1 MQGDF
6 QVEGYV
12 IEGLLGAGSTGELW
26 LAREQA
32 SGQQVALK
40 RFRPRDEEAQREAR
54 RMVNT
59 LAQLSHPN
67 LLPVREM
74 VSLGEYFVIIFDYP
88 EGGTLDQ
95 LLTVRGTLHPG
106 EMVTIA
112 SAIAD
117 ALATVHQIGLV
128 HGDVNPESV
137 VFAADG
143 RPLLTD
149 VGVMGLIERDQLL
162 GTHGF
167 TDPATLAEDAGPP
180 TAASDVYGLAA
191 VCYIALSG
199 TTLDSQQ
206 QRRPLHQIAPGVPPG
221 LAHAVEAGLQADPSA
236 RPSAGS
242 FGGQLMSAAPAATV
256 RFPEGGLGQAPFA
269 LPDAGDQFV
278 IGTDPAQ
285 GPQNPQQ
292 SPPQQPPQGSPGL
305 FARETPLAEPSTSFT
320 PQASRLTFDDDED
333 DDRDERRERKR
344 RRKQQKASRQQAARQ
359 QQATAQQEAPAEP
372 RPKTGLPLP
381 RNALLAIAA
390 GVVLVLLVGGFFAL
404 RAITGPD
411 ESGGPKLAGPNA
423 EKWSGVL
430 DSLDE
435 LISAAYQA
443 GDPKQLE
450 AAYKPGSLA
459 LKEDQHTMQAFLL
472 DQGWQ
477 GAKGFHAETLELTV
491 TEESDTKVVLNA
503 VLQRQSFVAFKND
516 GTEYEQ
522 QAADPVRYRITLAPD
537 GKGGWVFWTL
547 QRLDSTASPSPEEGE

>member
-26 LAREQA
+26 LAREEA
-32 SGQQVALK
+32 SRQQVALK
-40 RFRPRDEEAQREAR
+40 RFRPRDEDAQREAR

-74 VSLGEYFVIIFDYP
+74 VSLGEYFVIILDYP
-88 EGGTLDQ
+88 EGGTLEQ
-95 LLTVRGTLHPG
+95 LVTLRGTLHPG

-167 TDPATLAEDAGPP
+167 TDPAMLAEDAGPP

-191 VCYIALSG
+191 VCYTALSG

-221 LAHAVEAGLQADPSA
+221 LAHAVEAGLQADPGA

-242 FGGQLMSAAPAATV
+242 FGGQLMSAAPAAPV
-256 RFPEGGLGQAPFA
+256 RFPDGGLGPAPFTLPDTGGQAP
-269 LPDAGDQFV
+269 QS
-278 IGTDPAQ
+278 
-285 GPQNPQQ
+285 PQQSQ
-292 SPPQQPPQGSPGL
+292 SPPQQAPSNSPGL
-305 FARETPLAEPSTSFT
+305 FARETPLAEPSTAFT
-320 PQASRLTFDDDED
+320 PPAGRLTFDEDED

-344 RRKQQKASRQQAARQ
+344 QRKRQKAARQ
-359 QQATAQQEAPAEP
+359 QSAPAQP
-372 RPKTGLPLP
+372 RPKAGGGGLPIP
-381 RNALLAIAA
+381 RNTLLAIAI
-390 GVVLVLLVGGFFAL
+390 GVPVLLVLVIGGFFAVK
-404 RAITGPD
+404 AMIGPD
-411 ESGGPKLAGPNA
+411 QPDGPTLAGPNA
-423 EKWSGVL
+423 EKWAGVL
-430 DSLDE
+430 DTLDQRV
-435 LISAAYQA
+435 SAAYQA

-450 AAYKPGSLA
+450 ASYKPGSIA
-459 LKEDQHTMQAFLL
+459 LQWDQGKMQEALL
-472 DQGWQ
+472 DYGWK
-477 GAKGFHAETLELTV
+477 GARNFHTTVLELTV
-491 TEESDTKVVLNA
+491 VEESSSKVVLN
-503 VLQRQSFVAFKND
+503 VVSQRQSYVAFKAD

-522 QAADPVRYRITLAPD
+522 EAGEPRRWRITLSPD
-537 GKGGWVFWTL
+537 GKGGWVYWTVQEL
-547 QRLDSTASPSPEEGE
+547 KMSVTPSPAEGE

>member
-40 RFRPRDEEAQREAR
+40 RFRPRDEETQREAR

-74 VSLGEYFVIIFDYP
+74 VSLGEYFVIILDYP

-95 LLTVRGTLHPG
+95 LLSIRGTLHPG

-112 SAIAD
+112 SGIAD

-191 VCYIALSG
+191 VCYTALSG
-199 TTLDSQQ
+199 TSLDAQQ

-221 LAHAVEAGLQADPSA
+221 LAHAVEAGLQEDPSA

-242 FGGQLMSAAPAATV
+242 FGGQLTSAAPAAPV
-256 RFPEGGLGQAPFA
+256 RFPEGGLGAAPFA
-269 LPDAGDQFV
+269 VPEAGDQFV
-278 IGTDPAQ
+278 IGTEPSQQPAD
-285 GPQNPQQ
+285 
-292 SPPQQPPQGSPGL
+292 PQQPQPQQGSGSPGL

-320 PQASRLTFDDDED
+320 PPAARLTFDDDED

-344 RRKQQKASRQQAARQ
+344 QRKQQKAARQ
-359 QQATAQQEAPAEP
+359 REAAPASRE
-372 RPKTGLPLP
+372 RAGRGGLPVP
-381 RNALLAIAA
+381 RNAVLAIAI
-390 GVVLVLLVGGFFAL
+390 GVPVLLVLVIGGIFAL
-404 RAITGPD
+404 RAIGGPD
-411 ESGGPKLAGPNA
+411 QPDGPKLAGPNA
-423 EKWSGVL
+423 EKWAAVL
-430 DSLDE
+430 DTLDQR
-435 LISAAYQA
+435 ISAAYQA

-477 GAKGFHAETLELTV
+477 GAKGFHTKTLELTV
-491 TEESDTKVVLNA
+491 LEESSNKVVLNA
-503 VLQRQSFVAFKND
+503 VLQRQPFVAFKTD

-522 QAADPVRYRITLAPD
+522 KIRDPFRYRITLAPD

-547 QRLDSTASPSPEEGE
+547 QTIDLTASPSPAEGE